1 MALSQKLCESSAFAI
16 LDQQKNL
23 EVTELI
29 FISGLL
35 CVGVYDSH
43 QPN

>member
-1 MALSQKLCESSAFAI
+1 MALSQKLCESSVFAI

-43 QPN
+43 QPI